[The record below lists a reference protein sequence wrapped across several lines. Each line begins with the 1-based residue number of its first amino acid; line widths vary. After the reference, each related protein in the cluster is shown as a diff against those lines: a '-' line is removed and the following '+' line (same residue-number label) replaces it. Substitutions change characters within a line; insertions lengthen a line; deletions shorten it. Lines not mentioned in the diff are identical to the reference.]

1 MCSIQLSV
9 SSNFRKKF
17 RKEKTKMKIT
27 TLKSVEQLHQYL
39 EKFRKSGI
47 FKFRGQSDYS
57 WELIPKAGRE
67 KFSKVSDEDSF
78 GHWKRRALSYLER
91 ENYTDW
97 ELLSIAQHTGLPTR
111 LLDWT
116 HTPLVAVFFAV
127 TENPNTNGAVYV
139 YKPKTQINQE
149 IKNPFDVNIEIGFY
163 QPSTSSNRLANQ
175 YGYFTIHKDPKR
187 PLNDKT
193 KNGYLEKL
201 IIPSSLKLELTH
213 MLNHYGINYLTLFPD
228 LEGLSKHLS
237 WFAENYDYW
246 DKNFDEKE
254 LEDK

>member
-1 MCSIQLSV
+1 
-9 SSNFRKKF
+9 
-17 RKEKTKMKIT
+17 MKIT
-27 TLKSVEQLHQYL
+27 TLKSIEHLHQYL
-39 EKFRKSGI
+39 DKFRKSSV
-47 FKFRGQSDYS
+47 FKFRGQSDDA

-91 ENYTDW
+91 ENYDEW
-97 ELLSIAQHTGLPTR
+97 ELLAIAQHTGLPTR

-127 TENPNTNGAVYV
+127 SEKPDTNGALFV
-139 YKPKTQINQE
+139 YKPKTYLNHEAKKPFE
-149 IKNPFDVNIEIGFY
+149 IETEIGLY
-163 QPSTSSNRLANQ
+163 QPTTSSNRLANQ
-175 YGYFTIHKDPKR
+175 YGYFTIHKNPKNS
-187 PLNDKT
+187 LNDAT

-201 IIPSSLKLELTH
+201 IIPANLKLELTH
-213 MLNHYGINYLTLFPD
+213 MLNQYGINYLTLFPD

-246 DKNFDEKE
+246 DSSFDEKE
-254 LEDK
+254 LEEE